1 MNGVIITGELNVDII
16 LSDLNAFPALGKE
29 VLAGNMEVVLGSSAA
44 ICAAGLAKLGASVTF
59 VGIVGDDEYGRFVR
73 RELERLGVHTEAIRT
88 DPSVR
93 TGATVSLVYKGDR
106 ALVTH
111 LGSIAALRAADVP
124 PDLLRRHRHLHVSSY
139 YLQKNLQ
146 PGLPDLFRRARAQ
159 GLTTSLDVGFDPDE
173 DWQRERV
180 FDLLAQVD
188 IFLPNEVEATALAG
202 TEDVEEAARA
212 LARHVRGWVVVKR
225 GARGALAVSATDERV
240 SVPAFPVQVV
250 DTTGAGDSFN
260 AGFIYAYALQKMPV
274 EEALR
279 FAAACGALSTTGVG
293 GTAAQPTA
301 EEVWRLLRSAATTSR

>member
-1 MNGVIITGELNVDII
+1 MSDVLVVGELNVDII

-29 VLAGNMEVVLGSSAA
+29 VLAGNMEVVLGSSSA

-59 VGIVGDDEYGRFVR
+59 VGIVGDDDYGRFVR
-73 RELERLGVHTEAIRT
+73 RELERLGVHTEAIHI

-111 LGSIAALRAADVP
+111 LGSIAALHAADVP
-124 PDLLRRHRHLHVSSY
+124 LDLLGHHRHLHVSSY

-159 GLTTSLDVGFDPDE
+159 RLTTSLDVGFDPDE

-180 FDLLAQVD
+180 LDLLAQVD